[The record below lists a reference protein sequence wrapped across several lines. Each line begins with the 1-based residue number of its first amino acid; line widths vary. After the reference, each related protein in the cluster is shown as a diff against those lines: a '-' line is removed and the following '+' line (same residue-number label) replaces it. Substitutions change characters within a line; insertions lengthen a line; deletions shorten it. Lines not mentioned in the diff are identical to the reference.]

1 MIVEEDRKGGIT
13 CQVTSST
20 HGSKTR
26 TNVVVSKGKYYLKQ
40 NNFQD
45 VSIFNDTKTNNLVI
59 LLNHNFCQGYSC
71 CHHLQ
76 SYGHN
81 FRSRNCP
88 DDWNWWSYN
97 DGVCSFAGGMS
108 SSWNFYSATSFEV
121 NIFSNWSLIGF
132 SLIFVSVFLRSGT

>member
-45 VSIFNDTKTNNLVI
+45 VTIFAL
-59 LLNHNFCQGYSC
+59 
-71 CHHLQ
+71 
-76 SYGHN
+76 
-81 FRSRNCP
+81 
-88 DDWNWWSYN
+88 
-97 DGVCSFAGGMS
+97 
-108 SSWNFYSATSFEV
+108 
-121 NIFSNWSLIGF
+121 
-132 SLIFVSVFLRSGT
+132 